1 MATAA
6 YGSDT
11 ESHVKL
17 LRDFRDKILVNSELG
32 KTFISIYS
40 RVSPRLAAFIS
51 RHEILRVAVRWG
63 LLPLMG
69 VSWMALYLGILPTL
83 VLLILL
89 VVILGSS
96 AVVLLKR
103 MGLHRDRIR

>member
-1 MATAA
+1 
-6 YGSDT
+6 
-11 ESHVKL
+11 
-17 LRDFRDKILVNSELG
+17 
-32 KTFISIYS
+32 
-40 RVSPRLAAFIS
+40 
-51 RHEILRVAVRWG
+51 
-63 LLPLMG
+63 MG

-83 VLLILL
+83 GLLILL